1 MSEFGQRTCV
11 ISSPSKRLVKKILE
25 KMKDRKFKWVYLGE
39 DVSRAI
45 SIDEMMR
52 DKGQRIETAEMLQET
67 ARSLRQSYIDYIG
80 KLSVERNSLM
90 WWAGR
95 LSEKNP
101 YVSKTFLHACYIKLS
116 MDILKKYS
124 NESLVFLVE
133 KRAAR
138 RSILKNLSTCNLK
151 HVESE
156 GESIREALKDLKE
169 FIMYKG
175 WFLLNNIYRIAI
187 SKYAY
192 RMQKRVKSRT
202 PLVLI
207 HTIIDRRSFD
217 EKGSYHE
224 SYFGGLPDHLKKSGK
239 NVIVVPYVWG
249 TVPYQKTID
258 RMAKSENVFLV
269 PHAFLSVRDIFCVFF
284 TTLANMPKKM
294 VFPRFGDMD
303 ISEVI
308 YEDLKNDRIGMRVAS
323 DMLLYYLVK
332 RLKKKQ
338 LLIDT
343 VIYTY
348 ENQSWEKVLCS
359 AMWKFYPSAY
369 LIGYQHSA
377 FSLMHLNHFFS
388 KYESNIVPL
397 PDRIVTTGRHAK
409 DVFIESGYPDEKVA
423 QGGAV
428 RYVHLLGPK
437 ISTKSRKRDKPVILA
452 TPSIES
458 SEAVE
463 LIWKIFKAFEH
474 RSEYKVV
481 IKCHPVMPFEK
492 ISRHL
497 NIKFPEHVV
506 VSDTPVAELLK
517 ESNVLLYMDST
528 TCVEAIAAGVPPV
541 HVESDLS
548 IDLDKLDFNPGVRTS
563 ARSAEEIVKRAKDV
577 ISMDEGELSK
587 KRKMWNNVVMDL
599 FGSVNDSVY
608 SLFLR

>member
-1 MSEFGQRTCV
+1 MSEFGQRTCI
-11 ISSPSKRLVKKILE
+11 ISSPSKRSVKKILE
-25 KMKDRKFKWVYLGE
+25 KMDGRKFKWVYLGE

-45 SIDEMMR
+45 SIDEMIR

-80 KLSVERNSLM
+80 KLGVERNSLM

-101 YVSKTFLHACYIKLS
+101 YVSKTFLHACYIKVS

-133 KRAAR
+133 KRAVR
-138 RSILKNLSTCNLK
+138 RALLKNLPASNLK
-151 HVESE
+151 HTESRE
-156 GESIREALKDLKE
+156 ESIREALKDLKE

-192 RMQKRVKSRT
+192 RMQKRTKSRK

-224 SYFGGLPDHLKKSGK
+224 SYFGRLPDHLKKSGK

-249 TVPYQKTID
+249 TVPYQKTVD
-258 RMAKSENVFLV
+258 NMAKSENVFLV
-269 PHAFLSVRDIFCVFF
+269 PHAFLSVGDIFSAFF
-284 TTLANMPKKM
+284 TTLANTPKKT
-294 VFPRFGDMD
+294 VSPRFIGMD
-303 ISEVI
+303 ISELVC
-308 YEDLKNDRIGMRVAS
+308 EDLKNDWIGMRVAS
-323 DMLLYYLVK
+323 DMLFYYLVK

-338 LLIDT
+338 LPIDT

-348 ENQSWEKVLCS
+348 ENQSWEKILCS
-359 AMWKFYPSAY
+359 AMRKFYPSVY

-388 KYESNIVPL
+388 RYESNIVPL
-397 PDRIVTTGRHAK
+397 PDKIVTTGRHNR
-409 DVFIESGYPDEKVA
+409 DVFIESGYPAEKVA

-428 RYVHLLGPK
+428 RYVYLLGSK
-437 ISTKSRKRDKPVILA
+437 MSTKRWNKDKPVILV

-463 LIWKIFKAFEH
+463 LIWKTFKAFGH

-497 NIKFPEHVV
+497 NIKFPEHFVI
-506 VSDTPVAELLK
+506 SDTPVAELLR

-548 IDLDKLDFNPGVRTS
+548 IDLDKLDFNPGIRPS
-563 ARSAEEIVKRAKDV
+563 ARGADEIVKCVKDV
-577 ISMDEGELSK
+577 ISMGEGELSK
-587 KRKMWNNVVMDL
+587 KREMWNNVVMDL

>member
-1 MSEFGQRTCV
+1 MNEFGQRTCI
-11 ISSPSKRLVKKILE
+11 ISPPSKRSVKKILK
-25 KMKDRKFKWVYLGE
+25 KMNGRKFKWAYLGE

-45 SIDEMMR
+45 SIDEMIR
-52 DKGQRIETAEMLQET
+52 DKGERIETAEMLQGT
-67 ARSLRQSYIDYIG
+67 ARSLRQPYIDYIG
-80 KLSVERNSLM
+80 KLSLERNSLT

-101 YVSKTFLHACYIKLS
+101 YVSKTFLHACYIKVCA
-116 MDILKKYS
+116 DILKKYP

-133 KRAAR
+133 KRAVR
-138 RSILKNLSTCNLK
+138 RAILKNLSTSNLK
-151 HVESE
+151 HIESE
-156 GESIREALKDLKE
+156 GESIREALNDLKE

-192 RMQKRVKSRT
+192 CMQKRAKLRK

-224 SYFGGLPDHLKKSGK
+224 SYFGRLPDHLKKSGK
-239 NVIVVPYVWG
+239 NVIVVPHVWG
-249 TVPYQKTID
+249 TVPYQKTVD
-258 RMAKSENVFLV
+258 NMAKSENVFLV
-269 PHAFLSVRDIFCVFF
+269 PHAFLSVGDIFSAFF
-284 TTLANMPKKM
+284 TTLANTPKKT
-294 VFPRFGDMD
+294 VFPRFVDMD
-303 ISEVI
+303 ISELV
-308 YEDLKNDRIGMRVAS
+308 YEDLKNDWIGMRVAS
-323 DMLLYYLVK
+323 DMLFYYLVK
-332 RLKKKQ
+332 RLKEKQ
-338 LLIDT
+338 LHLDT
-343 VIYTY
+343 VIYTF

-359 AMWKFYPSAY
+359 AVRKFYPSAD

-388 KYESNIVPL
+388 RYESNIVPL

-409 DVFIESGYPDEKVA
+409 DIFIESGYPAEKVA

-428 RYVHLLGPK
+428 RYVYLLGSK
-437 ISTKSRKRDKPVILA
+437 MSTKRWNKDKPIILV

-463 LIWKIFKAFEH
+463 LIWKTFKAFRH

-492 ISRHL
+492 ISGHL
-497 NIKFPEHVV
+497 NIKFPEHFVI
-506 VSDTPVAELLK
+506 SNTPVAELLK
-517 ESNVLLYMDST
+517 ESNVLLYTDST
-528 TCVEAIAAGVPPV
+528 TCVEAIATGVPPV

-548 IDLDKLDFNPGVRTS
+548 IDLDKLDFNPGARAS
-563 ARSAEEIVKRAKDV
+563 ARSAEEIVKRVEDV
-577 ISMDEGELSK
+577 ISMDERELSR
-587 KRKMWNNVVMDL
+587 KRKIWNGVVGNM
-599 FGSVNDSVY
+599 FGKVDDSVY
-608 SLFLR
+608 RLFSR